1 MSSSFVPKVKMSK
14 GASKKTKFDVS
25 CNTHT
30 TAEVGYLQPTFSKLL
45 MPNSD
50 LTIKSHDSIL
60 LSSLVVPTFGDLS
73 LRSWYMAT
81 PVSSLWTPLGCF
93 LTQRECVDSDD
104 NRGYSVPSQ
113 MPRTSMFSFLHYLI
127 AIPSFSEA
135 NNYAHSVRTP
145 DLLAGNLTYAFH
157 RSGAK
162 RSNLLLSFDELI
174 PSTIRKNYFASNLL
188 DEIDSLEFDNDVVAH
203 FNSLYGS
210 TRYPMQ
216 LINEDDISYDIHF
229 FPSRRYYDTYKRY
242 TTVFPWW
249 LTGLVIR
256 NTDSLRNMLTKKDV
270 VNMTQ
275 SGNEVNVPSYTEFP
289 TPAECPY
296 VVLFV
301 RQSGATIFSK
311 DSYTAISEDAS
322 QLSLIAYGGFE
333 FIPLTSKM
341 VQGDINPNLYANGW
355 HNNVVS
361 SSVSLTPSPGQTIT
375 RYVAYHPTGQSA
387 GWKLGSDDSYF
398 TGDLGV
404 NKFDFCAYQSNSSLP
419 NMPATIPNEKILF
432 FAPGTWSRRFK
443 RLRKM
448 FIGFG
453 EQFNPFDTSQF
464 TPWKLFAYYKSWF
477 DNFHPKRDIQYYQ
490 TPLARLSNYLSY
502 HGLTWTDDFL
512 SVLLEFN
519 PSSLNSVEFD
529 GIDKSLF
536 NDFSEIVFDCADAK
550 YLMPLDYFTL
560 ADVHPLG
567 AENTSDES
575 ISTPLGYRGL
585 SGYLNPPSVD
595 NVTHGNLVSSDS
607 ADVVVSNGALNA
619 WAVKMA
625 DKMLSY
631 LTKKRVV
638 GKSVS
643 DTMRALYGAVDE
655 HDKAHESTWCFG
667 TSSTPI
673 NISAVMSQAET
684 EEMHLGD
691 YAGRGLGGSSS
702 RQFRIENNADLLVVL
717 VMSAIVPR
725 LGYYQG
731 NLRENS
737 VGTSPNEFCK
747 SIYDAIG
754 YEDVFATEYIADVTH
769 YDDNSSVGTHPENR
783 NMRDIEGKSLGL
795 VPRYSWYKVAR
806 DIVNGDMS
814 LPSTSESMSPYVM
827 TRDVYRGFSLDPLE
841 MRTVDPDGF
850 NKIFNESSSL
860 DDHFIIQV
868 GYSVDLFAPLK
879 SLSTSFD
886 DFDVDEDGTI
896 EVEHS

>member
-93 LTQRECVDSDD
+93 LSQRECVDSDD
-104 NRGYSVPSQ
+104 NRGYSVPEQ
-113 MPRTSMFSFLHYLI
+113 MPRTSMMSLLHYLI
-127 AIPSFSEA
+127 SVPTY
-135 NNYAHSVRTP
+135 NVAHQDAYYLATP

-162 RSNLLLSFDELI
+162 RTNLMLSFDELF
-174 PSTIRKNYFASNLL
+174 PDTIKNSIFGSFSEN
-188 DEIDSLEFDNDVVAH
+188 DNFDSDVAGY
-203 FNSLYGS
+203 FNSLFHS
-210 TRYPMQ
+210 TRYPMTIQ
-216 LINEDDISYDIHF
+216 LDGNYDPEYNIEINTTSN
-229 FPSRRYYDTYKRY
+229 YYANYKRY
-242 TTVFPWW
+242 SSVFPWW
-249 LTGLVIR
+249 ATGLVIR
-256 NTDSLRNMLTKKDV
+256 NSDSLRNMLTKKLYDQV
-270 VNMTQ
+270 TTIDGVTTL
-275 SGNEVNVPSYTEFP
+275 GTYTEFP
-289 TPAECPY
+289 SPSECPY
-296 VVLFV
+296 VVVFV
-301 RQSGATIFSK
+301 RQAAAPILPFA
-311 DSYTAISEDAS
+311 DYTAISETEADVNHF
-322 QLSLIAYGGFE
+322 YGGLE
-333 FIPLTSKM
+333 FIPLTNKM
-341 VQGDINPNLYANGW
+341 FQGDINPDLYRNGW
-355 HNNVVS
+355 LNDVQTHSVTVPAAPSALTFYVV
-361 SSVSLTPSPGQTIT
+361 
-375 RYVAYHPTGQSA
+375 YHPTGQSR
-387 GWKLGSDDSYF
+387 GWSLGSDDSYF
-398 TGDLGV
+398 TGDLGA
-404 NKFDFCAYQSNSSLP
+404 NTFDFCAYQCNSALGGS
-419 NMPATIPNEKILF
+419 PAKPTNDKILF
-432 FAPGTWSRRFK
+432 YACGTWSRRFK

-453 EQFNPFDTSQF
+453 DQFNPFDSSQF

-477 DNFHPKRDIQYYQ
+477 DNFHPKRDMQYYQ

-502 HGLTWTDDFL
+502 HGNTWKDDFI
-512 SVLLEFN
+512 SVLLELDPGYSTNFE
-519 PSSLNSVEFD
+519 V
-529 GIDKSLF
+529 IDFSLF

-560 ADVHPLG
+560 ADIAPLG
-567 AENTSDES
+567 NDNTSDEN
-575 ISTPLGYRGL
+575 INTPLSYFRGSSL
-585 SGYLNPPSVD
+585 PDMGSSEQSNE
-595 NVTHGNLVSSDS
+595 VSSRV
-607 ADVVVSNGALNA
+607 AVVDVSSGSLNA
-619 WAVKMA
+619 WAIKMA

-643 DTMRALYGAVDE
+643 DTMRALFGSVDE
-655 HDKAHESTWCFG
+655 HDKAHEATWCFG

-673 NISAVMSQAET
+673 NISAVMSTAET

-702 RQFRIENNADLLVVL
+702 RQFRIDNNADLLVVL

-737 VGTSPNEFCK
+737 IGTSPNEFCK
-747 SIYDAIG
+747 SIYDAVG
-754 YEDVFATEYIADVTH
+754 YEDVYASEYIADIVH
-769 YDDNSSVGTHPENR
+769 YDDNSPLGQHPGNR
-783 NMRDIEGKSLGL
+783 YMRDLDGKSLGL
-795 VPRYSWYKVAR
+795 VPRFTWYKIAR
-806 DIVNGDMS
+806 DCVNGDMS
-814 LPSTSESMSPYVM
+814 LPSTQDSMSPYVM
-827 TRDVYRGFSLDPLE
+827 TRDVDRGFSIDPLE
-841 MRTVDPDGF
+841 MRTVDPDSF

-868 GYSVDLFAPLK
+868 GYSVDLYAPLK

-896 EVEHS
+896 EVEHA